1 MSVRPRIASSPIAIT
16 DDEVLA
22 LGFEMI
28 GIPAKVIRGRKN
40 LIRFFREKENELP
53 HVVFINER
61 VAEEIKSYRE
71 DLLRRGRVSP
81 VFAIIPDM
89 EGARGIRL
97 KELASL
103 LAKALGSEELKL
115 WSD

>member
-1 MSVRPRIASSPIAIT
+1 MSTHTRIASSPIAVT

-28 GIPAKVIRGRKN
+28 GVPAKIIRGRRN
-40 LIRFFREKENELP
+40 LIRFFREHESELP

-61 VAEEIKSYRE
+61 VAEEIRDYRE
-71 DLLRRGRVSP
+71 DLLRRGKVQP
-81 VFAIIPDM
+81 VFAVVPDL
-89 EGARGIRL
+89 EGSRGTRL

-103 LAKALGSEELKL
+103 LTRALGSEELKL
-115 WSD
+115 